1 MLQLTEI
8 RSRIINSAIQHYLI
22 NSQSELQ
29 IVNDRDFIPKAE
41 AAAELFNS
49 KYSDVSALSDAQII
63 RIFRYFMGKA
73 AETCIADE
81 LYGTDKERICNI
93 TYLLSDVD
101 NEYFHINIPAHYMF
115 ELSDLSMHYLLPVKE
130 EIESMRTEDDIMRYL
145 SSAIID
151 WQMVAYA
158 HAHQRKAY
166 TAHGRYDNS
175 SIKTLDEIRICAFK
189 GMLQNLSSNGWKIE
203 KMNYLLSNPWNVL
216 GEYNGKKCM
225 LLLRTNYGFFNAG
238 ITIEELTKLADYVKA
253 SGNKNYSIGY
263 ILTNIDSTNEQHKE
277 DHVILIGDQMK
288 FEIKELQMFSKK
300 EED

>member
-8 RSRIINSAIQHYLI
+8 RSRIINSAIQYYLI

-49 KYSDVSALSDAQII
+49 NYSDVSALSDAQII

-115 ELSDLSMHYLLPVKE
+115 ELSDLSMHYLLPLKE
-130 EIESMRTEDDIMRYL
+130 EIEYIRTKGDIMKNL
-145 SSAIID
+145 SSAIIY
-151 WQMVAYA
+151 WQMVGYA
-158 HAHQRKAY
+158 HAHQRKAF
-166 TAHGRYDNS
+166 TAHGRYENS

-189 GMLQNLSSNGWKIE
+189 GMMQNLSLNGWKIE
-203 KMNYLLSNPWNVL
+203 KMNYLLSNPWNIIAQHDGNDYL
-216 GEYNGKKCM
+216 
-225 LLLRTNYGFFNAG
+225 LLLRTNYGFLNAG
-238 ITIEELTKLADYVKA
+238 VTIEEMRKLADFAKTA
-253 SGNKNYSIGY
+253 TDNSYSIGY
-263 ILTNIDSTNEQHKE
+263 ILVDINSANEQHKK
-277 DHVILIGDQMK
+277 DHVIIIGDQMK
-288 FEIKELQMFSKK
+288 FEIKDFPLFQK
-300 EED
+300 EE